1 MTVERN
7 MFPLQHHHH
16 QQAIHQLAQL
26 QHPGAG
32 LPLHQPLNQQQEHHQ
47 AYQLQKHQQHQF
59 GKLEA
64 TTKVSKQHVKCES
77 HLRQFQSQIF
87 SLSRTFECRKLEC
100 VKCQSHLNLKVKFF
114 PLHLSVQKFIV
125 AHS

>member
-64 TTKVSKQHVKCES
+64 ATKVSKQHAPMSNVTVTLDNFKAKY
-77 HLRQFQSQIF
+77 
-87 SLSRTFECRKLEC
+87 SL
-100 VKCQSHLNLKVKFF
+100 F
-114 PLHLSVQKFIV
+114 PQHLSCKFYNV
-125 AHS
+125 SYLSPK

>member
-7 MFPLQHHHH
+7 MFPLHHHHH

-64 TTKVSKQHVKCES
+64 ATKVSKQHAPMSNVTVTLDNFKAKY
-77 HLRQFQSQIF
+77 
-87 SLSRTFECRKLEC
+87 SL
-100 VKCQSHLNLKVKFF
+100 F
-114 PLHLSVQKFIV
+114 PQHLSCKF
-125 AHS
+125 